1 MNSDRQSPPGEPTG
15 QRVGYVRVST
25 TDQNTARQLDSLTLD
40 KTFADYASGKD
51 TNRPELARALDYV
64 REGDTLVVHS
74 MDRLARSL
82 PDLRRLV
89 DELTQRGVAVQ
100 FVKENLTFTRDET
113 NPFATLMLNMLGSV
127 AEFERS
133 LLLERQREG
142 IAIAKAKGAYKGRT
156 PSLTDG
162 QRTEVAQR
170 LSSGESATALAR
182 EYGVSRA
189 TVYNARNAVAA
200 SSTGERG

>member
-1 MNSDRQSPPGEPTG
+1 MSAKG

-25 TDQNTARQLDSLTLD
+25 ADQNTARQLDAETLD

-51 TNRPELARALDYV
+51 TNRPELAKALEYV
-64 REGDTLVVHS
+64 REGDTLVIHS

-82 PDLRRLV
+82 PDLRALV
-89 DELTQRGVAVQ
+89 DDLTARGVSVQ

-113 NPFATLMLNMLGSV
+113 ANPFATLMLNMLGSF

-142 IAIAKAKGAYKGRT
+142 IAIAKAKGAYKGRK
-156 PSLTDG
+156 PALNTDA
-162 QRTEVAQR
+162 RSAVAER
-170 LSSGESATALAR
+170 LSRGESATALAR

-189 TVYNARNAVAA
+189 TVYNARNSVVAEGN
-200 SSTGERG
+200 S

>member
-1 MNSDRQSPPGEPTG
+1 MTAARG

-25 TDQNTARQLDSLTLD
+25 TDQNTARQLDSETLD

-51 TNRPELARALDYV
+51 TNRPELTRALEYV

-89 DELTQRGVAVQ
+89 DDLTSRGVSVQ
-100 FVKENLTFTRDET
+100 FVKENLTFTSDES

-142 IAIAKAKGAYKGRT
+142 IAIAKAKGAYRGRT
-156 PSLTDG
+156 PALTDE
-162 QRTEVAQR
+162 QKSQVTQR
-170 LSSGESATALAR
+170 LSMGESATALAR

-189 TVYNARNAVAA
+189 TIYNARNTTEA
-200 SSTGERG
+200 SEGDS

>member
-1 MNSDRQSPPGEPTG
+1 MSPDRQQPPPGGATG

-25 TDQNTARQLDSLTLD
+25 TDQNTARQLDSETLA

-51 TNRPELARALDYV
+51 TNRPELTRALEYV

-82 PDLRRLV
+82 PDLRALV
-89 DELTQRGVAVQ
+89 DDLTSRGVAVE
-100 FVKENLTFTRDET
+100 FVKENLTFTRDES
-113 NPFATLMLNMLGSV
+113 NPFATLMLNMLGSF

-142 IAIAKAKGAYKGRT
+142 IAVAKAKGVYKGRT
-156 PSLTDG
+156 PSLTDE
-162 QRTEVAQR
+162 QRAAVAQR
-170 LSSGESATALAR
+170 LSRGEGATSLAR

-189 TVYNARNAVAA
+189 TVYNARKSVVAE
-200 SSTGERG
+200 GES

>member
-1 MNSDRQSPPGEPTG
+1 M
-15 QRVGYVRVST
+15 RVST
-25 TDQNTARQLDSLTLD
+25 TDQNTARQLDSETLA

-51 TNRPELARALDYV
+51 TNRPELARALEYV

-82 PDLRRLV
+82 PDLRALV
-89 DELTQRGVAVQ
+89 DELTGRGVAVE
-100 FVKENLTFTRDET
+100 FVKENLTFTRDES
-113 NPFATLMLNMLGSV
+113 NPFATLMLNMLGSF

-142 IAIAKAKGAYKGRT
+142 IAVAKAKGVYKGRT
-156 PSLTDG
+156 PSLTDE
-162 QRTEVAQR
+162 QRNAVAQR
-170 LSSGESATALAR
+170 LSRGESATALAR

-189 TVYNARNAVAA
+189 TVYNARKSVVAEGN
-200 SSTGERG
+200 SQ

>member
-1 MNSDRQSPPGEPTG
+1 MSLNRQTGSLGVPTG

-25 TDQNTARQLDSLTLD
+25 ADQNTARQLDSETLD

-51 TNRPELARALDYV
+51 TNRPELAKALEYV
-64 REGDTLVVHS
+64 REGDTLVIHS

-89 DELTQRGVAVQ
+89 DELTGRGVAVQ
-100 FVKENLTFTRDET
+100 FVKENLTFTRDES

-142 IAIAKAKGAYKGRT
+142 IAIAKAKGAYKGRKPALDDDVKAT
-156 PSLTDG
+156 
-162 QRTEVAQR
+162 VVQR
-170 LSSGESATALAR
+170 LSMGESATKLAR
-182 EYGVSRA
+182 ELGVSRA
-189 TVYNARNAVAA
+189 TIYNARNTA
-200 SSTGERG
+200 TGGE

>member
-1 MNSDRQSPPGEPTG
+1 MSGPTG

-25 TDQNTARQLDSLTLD
+25 TDQNTARQLDSETLA

-51 TNRPELARALDYV
+51 TNRPELARALEYV

-82 PDLRRLV
+82 PDLRALV
-89 DELTQRGVAVQ
+89 DELTGRGVAVE
-100 FVKENLTFTRDET
+100 FVKENLTFTRDES
-113 NPFATLMLNMLGSV
+113 NPFATLMLNMLGSF

-142 IAIAKAKGAYKGRT
+142 IAVAKAKGVYKGRT
-156 PSLTDG
+156 PSLTDE
-162 QRTEVAQR
+162 QRNAVAQR
-170 LSSGESATALAR
+170 LSRGESATALAR

-189 TVYNARNAVAA
+189 TVYNARKSVVAE
-200 SSTGERG
+200 GESQ